1 MIDIAGIVQQALNK
15 ETAAAGICGQA
26 GTLQPVSLAES
37 SELVRR
43 GVLRGSDADY
53 QEIWKGGV

>member
-15 ETAAAGICGQA
+15 ETAAAGICGPA

-43 GVLRGSDADY
+43 GVLWGSDADH